1 MQFEFVCSFGRAN
14 GICFLVC
21 IFFRLRLFGFMCE
34 FTEIAIALFY
44 AYVCFKVISKY
55 NNKIHTITDYT

>member
-21 IFFRLRLFGFMCE
+21 IFFRLRLFGFICE
-34 FTEIAIALFY
+34 FTEIAIALYY
-44 AYVCFKVISKY
+44 AYVCFKVISKH
-55 NNKIHTITDYT
+55 NNK